1 MEQIKQTAVEW
12 VLQYLDNVKPN
23 EFCSIEKIKE
33 VLEQAK
39 AMEKEKIKKVW
50 DDGVISATYGKPI
63 TFEQYYNDTY
73 GGNNHLCCTP
83 IGQIKRYVNCIGC
96 DRKPLTYGGNK

>member
-1 MEQIKQTAVEW
+1 MEQVKQTAVE
-12 VLQYLDNVKPN
+12 YLIESIIKYGLVPQGTHPDNVLFHKA
-23 EFCSIEKIKE
+23 KE
-33 VLEQAK
+33 
-39 AMEKEKIKKVW
+39 MEKEKIKKVW